1 MEYAKDEVFSIK
13 YNSKKDKL
21 EYKRTNKVLDII
33 RKNRFITLLIIFGG
47 LFSTIKFIL
56 IYYFFTILNRI

>member
-21 EYKRTNKVLDII
+21 EYKKTNKILNII
-33 RKNRFITLLIIFGG
+33 RKNRFITLLVIFGG
-47 LFSTIKFIL
+47 LFSTINFIL
-56 IYYFFTILNRI
+56 IYYFFNILNRV